1 MSASIT
7 AAELETLSQKAI
19 AAKDRAYCVYSKFR
33 VGACLLTE
41 SGEFITGVNVENVSY
56 PVGVCAERCA
66 MGTAVAAGHTRF
78 KAIAVATD
86 ITPGAS
92 PCGMCRQFMRQFCAL
107 DFPIYMYD
115 GQGKYTMR
123 TMGELLP
130 ASFSPADLPPPDS

>member
-7 AAELETLSQKAI
+7 DAELATLSQKAI
-19 AAKDRAYCVYSKFR
+19 AAKDRAYCVYSQFR

-92 PCGMCRQFMRQFCAL
+92 PCGMCRQFMRQFCPL

-115 GQGKYTMR
+115 GQGKYRMQA
-123 TMGELLP
+123 MGELLP
-130 ASFSPADLPPPDS
+130 ESFSPADLPPPK

>member
-1 MSASIT
+1 MPFTIT
-7 AAELETLSQKAI
+7 DAEIETLGQKAI

-92 PCGMCRQFMRQFCAL
+92 PCGMCRQL
-107 DFPIYMYD
+107 
-115 GQGKYTMR
+115 
-123 TMGELLP
+123 
-130 ASFSPADLPPPDS
+130 